1 MRLKAA
7 MRIITMIV
15 LCCGV
20 GIIGWVITGD
30 AVTEWYPALKKPA
43 FTPPSWLFGMIW
55 PVLYVLMGIAAGI
68 LWNKPTGRKAV
79 LTAMRLFLFQ
89 LILNGLWTPLFF
101 GLHRIDL
108 ALIEIIILWITLL
121 ATTIVFYVQ
130 SETAGVLLI
139 PYLMWVSFAVYLNAG
154 YWYLNQ

>member
-1 MRLKAA
+1 MQLKAA
-7 MRIITMIV
+7 VKIITMIV
-15 LCCGV
+15 LCSGV
-20 GIIGWVITGD
+20 GVIGWVFTGN
-30 AVTEWYPALKKPA
+30 AVTDWYPTLKKPE
-43 FTPPSWLFGMIW
+43 FTPPSWLFGMVW
-55 PVLYVLMGIAAGI
+55 PVLYVLMGVAAGI

-79 LTAMRLFLFQ
+79 LIAMRLFLFQ

-108 ALIEIIILWITLL
+108 ALIEIVILWITLL

-130 SETAGVLLI
+130 SEPAGVLLI